1 MAMARAA
8 ERLDSHCRMPSVL
21 ASPGFS
27 RAGLRVR
34 LEFDSKPR
42 QITFR
47 LLENGDR
54 QVADRSTGLSRR
66 EHARSVLAQVP
77 WFHHCKSE
85 TLDLFAA
92 RGRVRTFRAHNEIFR
107 QGDPVDDLLVILSGR
122 IEVSSS
128 APSGRKHILTHLETG
143 KLLNLIP
150 LLDGEPALYDIVAH
164 SVTALLFIPG
174 GLVLAALD
182 DEPEFA
188 HDMLELLSFRSR
200 KLAGYISHEVLMPLP
215 ARCAHLLLTLVEYH
229 GIRKPNGYLIDMKLS
244 QEELAEMLGR
254 SRQSVNRE
262 IRALEKAGLIETAYS
277 QFLVRDVK
285 ALKEIADKY

>member
-1 MAMARAA
+1 M
-8 ERLDSHCRMPSVL
+8 
-21 ASPGFS
+21 
-27 RAGLRVR
+27 
-34 LEFDSKPR
+34 
-42 QITFR
+42 
-47 LLENGDR
+47 
-54 QVADRSTGLSRR
+54 ADRSTGVSRR
-66 EHARSVLAQVP
+66 EHARGVLAQVP
-77 WFHHCKSE
+77 WFHHCKPQ

-92 RGRVRTFRAHNEIFR
+92 RGTVRTFRVHGEIFR
-107 QGDPVDDLLVILSGR
+107 QGTPVNDLLVVVSGR
-122 IEVSSS
+122 VEVSTS
-128 APSGRKHILTHLETG
+128 APSGKKHILTHLEIG

-150 LLDGEPALYDIVAH
+150 LLDGEPGIYDIAAH
-164 SVTALLFIPG
+164 SAATILFIPG
-174 GLVLAALD
+174 ALVLAAID

-200 KLAGYISHEVLMPLP
+200 KLAGYVSHEVLMPLP

-262 IRALEKAGLIETAYS
+262 IRELEKAGLIETAYS

-285 ALKEIADKY
+285 ALKAIADKY